1 MVIKRKQFSA
11 GHIVDTA
18 LKEIKNPKVVK
29 DATRSLRSRTWT
41 YDTFRIHGRD
51 KTFSKNSIYVSQ
63 LDRTAGGDMVAYEN
77 GKKLVGEKSI
87 DAQLD
92 FRGRIRKLPPS
103 KESNRW
109 GEVKTKGKDI
119 YILRYKDH
127 EKSHEKSPSGRW
139 VYHEQI
145 SNKHPKEAYRD
156 FLRSEIDREKIGDV
170 VITDPKFSNKEIKE
184 GIRKAVKRRNIKT
197 AGKVILAGSLISAG
211 TIAGLK
217 AVKKKKAKKEDK

>member
-1 MVIKRKQFSA
+1 MILLEFM
-11 GHIVDTA
+11 
-18 LKEIKNPKVVK
+18 EE
-29 DATRSLRSRTWT
+29 TRH
-41 YDTFRIHGRD
+41 FQ
-51 KTFSKNSIYVSQ
+51 KKNSIYVSQ
-63 LDRTAGGDMVAYEN
+63 LDRSAGGDMVAYEN

-103 KESNRW
+103 KESNNKW

-119 YILRYKDH
+119 YILRYKDR
-127 EKSHEKSPSGRW
+127 EGSPSGRW

-217 AVKKKKAKKEDK
+217 AVKKKKSKKEDK

>member
-29 DATRSLRSRTWT
+29 DAARSLRSRTGT

-63 LDRTAGGDMVAYEN
+63 LDRYAGGDMVAYEN
-77 GKKLVGEKSI
+77 GKRLVGEKSI

-103 KESNRW
+103 KESNKW

-119 YILRYKDH
+119 YILRYKDR
-127 EKSHEKSPSGRW
+127 EKSPSGRW
-139 VYHEQI
+139 LFHEQI

-156 FLRSEIDREKIGDV
+156 FLRSEINREKIGDV
-170 VITDPKFSNKEIKE
+170 VVTDPKFSNKEIKE

-211 TIAGLK
+211 TIAGVK
-217 AVKKKKAKKEDK
+217 AIKKKKSDKKK